1 MTIEFFK
8 LKDELIAMYTP
19 VYGTEDILKR
29 IELTEGCSIKNTFW
43 AEKELIR
50 EIENNDGDS
59 ICFAV
64 GKIANGYIELDREVF
79 GVNHRFYFAEN
90 IKLTQNMFVAYRN
103 ISIIRKIDE
112 IVNLDVYIGGDD
124 ENNEDG
130 CRISFDGFLN
140 LIKLFPNSMELTK
153 YSHKRIAMLIK
164 EFAPQCEE
172 YEQKYETYVDKK
184 EKTYIKKHNNT
195 TIDINQKLKLEQFE
209 NATHNLKELLECD
222 DVISE
227 SIWQQK
233 ISSIVQLLYPQYI
246 ISERELSFD
255 GIDGD
260 DKRPDFVLV
269 DANGFVDVM
278 EIKKPM
284 ISVLSRK
291 PCYRNNYIPSREFAG
306 SIQQIEKYLFCLNCL
321 NREKDKFLMK
331 LSAKLPNN
339 MKAQV
344 VNPQG
349 ILLLGRSNDF
359 NEQQKRDFEIIKRQ
373 YKNVVDIM
381 TYDDLMS
388 RLERIIFSLR
398 ALKETNV
405 IKSKM

>member
-1 MTIEFFK
+1 
-8 LKDELIAMYTP
+8 
-19 VYGTEDILKR
+19 
-29 IELTEGCSIKNTFW
+29 
-43 AEKELIR
+43 
-50 EIENNDGDS
+50 
-59 ICFAV
+59 
-64 GKIANGYIELDREVF
+64 
-79 GVNHRFYFAEN
+79 
-90 IKLTQNMFVAYRN
+90 MFVAYRN

-112 IVNLDVYIGGDD
+112 IVNLDVYIGADD

-164 EFAPQCEE
+164 EFVPQCEE

-184 EKTYIKKHNNT
+184 EKTYIKKHNHT
-195 TIDINQKLKLEQFE
+195 TIDVNQKLKLEQFE

-227 SIWQQK
+227 SIWQEK
-233 ISSIVQLLYPQYI
+233 ISNIVQLLYPQYI

-291 PCYRNNYIPSREFAG
+291 PCYRNNYIPSREFSG

-321 NREKDKFLMK
+321 NREKDKFLIK
-331 LSAKLPNN
+331 LSEKLPNN